1 MKSILKYFGGKFYLA
16 KWIVSYFP
24 EHVTYVEPF
33 FGAGN
38 VLLQKPPSKIEIV
51 NDIDPIIYAVWRTI
65 KDDPEQLV
73 KHLKEIRHNK
83 QTFEKFKHFESEHR
97 GYTAVREIVL
107 TRMSRSADRKSY
119 QDSTR
124 LRRDMPEA
132 ESAWLSAV
140 ESIPPLAERMK
151 LVGVFNGEAI
161 ECITQ
166 LNKPTTL
173 IYCDPPYHPATRVS
187 GGYRHEMNH
196 AQHVEFLDC
205 VLRSKSKIAIS
216 GYDCYTYRTMLKDW
230 NVKYKDIVNHAS
242 QKANK
247 EIKREMLW
255 MNY

>member
-1 MKSILKYFGGKFYLA
+1 MISALKYFGGKYYLA
-16 KWIVSYFP
+16 KWIISHFA
-24 EHVTYVEPF
+24 EHDTYVEPF

-38 VLLQKPPSKIEIV
+38 VLLQKPVSYHEV
-51 NDIDPIIYAVWRTI
+51 ANDIDPIIYNTWRVI
-65 KDDPEQLV
+65 QNESYDLHRV
-73 KHLKEIRHNK
+73 LGVLNHNR
-83 QTFEKFKHFESEHR
+83 QVFEKFKHQEPRTAFS
-97 GYTAVREIVL
+97 YAVREIVL
-107 TRMSRSADRKSY
+107 ARMSRSADRETY

-124 LRRDMPEA
+124 IRRGMPEP

-140 ESIPPLAERMK
+140 ESIPILAERMK
-151 LVGVFNGEAI
+151 GVDLYNLSAI
-161 ECITQ
+161 EVIELYKC
-166 LNKPTTL
+166 NKTL
-173 IYCDPPYHPATRVS
+173 VYCDPPYHPSTRIA

-196 AQHVEFLDC
+196 AQHFEL
-205 VLRSKSKIAIS
+205 LRYLQGVRCKVVIS